1 MMPTTNLP
9 TEFYLD
15 PVLDQKNYYKFE
27 TLTIDFL
34 NKKRIT
40 EKLCTRNVEII
51 YLGKIKDLFYF
62 DVFTSKVT
70 FTSNQSI
77 QNERLLKEDIY
88 AFGDI
93 LLGVNDKGEIKKI
106 QNLKKIQQQ
115 WEETKTEL
123 RKDHVGFEFE
133 DFLTDITEVLEDE
146 EKTVY
151 FLNTNAMFGL
161 YFHGLFGKND
171 VQKMP
176 IKRKSILLDLDDTE
190 ITEEIWIDK
199 RGPQV
204 SIGAQKSDDANKKI
218 ISNNVAIQNYQGTL
232 NYNADNQLIEGNLK
246 IETENMNLNYNIVW
260 VG

>member
-1 MMPTTNLP
+1 MIPQTYFLE
-9 TEFYLD
+9 EFYLQ
-15 PVLDQKNYYKFE
+15 PVLDKIYPYRFE
-27 TLTIDFL
+27 TTTTDFS
-34 NKKRIT
+34 NKRGEI
-40 EKLCTRNVEII
+40 EIGCSRNVEIS
-51 YLGKIKDLFYF
+51 YLGKIRDLFYF

-77 QNERLLKEDIY
+77 RNERLLKEDIY

-93 LLGVNDKGEIKKI
+93 LLGVNDKGEIQKI
-106 QNLKKIQQQ
+106 QNLKKMQQR
-115 WEETKTEL
+115 WAETKFEL

-133 DFLTDITEVLEDE
+133 DFLSDITGVLEDE

-151 FLNTNAMFGL
+151 FLNTKAMFGL

-171 VQKMP
+171 LQKMS

-218 ISNNVAIQNYQGTL
+218 ISNNVEIQNYQGTL
-232 NYNADNQLIEGNLK
+232 NYNIDNQLIEGNLK

>member
-1 MMPTTNLP
+1 MIPQTYFL
-9 TEFYLD
+9 EELYLQ
-15 PVLDQKNYYKFE
+15 PVLEKIALYKFE
-27 TLTIDFL
+27 TKRTDFS

-40 EKLCTRNVEII
+40 EKLCSRDVKIT
-51 YLGKIKDLFYF
+51 YLGKISDLLYF

-77 QNERLLKEDIY
+77 QNERLLKEDMY

-106 QNLKKIQQQ
+106 QNLKEMQQR
-115 WEETKTEL
+115 WKETKYEL
-123 RKDHVGFEFE
+123 RKDHEGFEFE
-133 DFLTDITEVLEDE
+133 DFLSEITEVLEDE

-171 VQKMP
+171 VLKMP
-176 IKRKSILLDLDDTE
+176 VKRKTILLDFDDTE

-199 RGPQV
+199 KGFQV
-204 SIGAQKSDDANKKI
+204 SIGAQKSDDVNKKI
-218 ISNNVAIQNYQGTL
+218 ISNNIEIQNYQGILTYD
-232 NYNADNQLIEGNLK
+232 NDNQLIEGNLK
-246 IETENMNLNYNIVW
+246 IETGNINLNYSIVW

>member
-1 MMPTTNLP
+1 MIATTYFLD
-9 TEFYLD
+9 EFYLQ
-15 PVLDQKNYYKFE
+15 PVLEKKFLYRFKTITTHFSNQK
-27 TLTIDFL
+27 TIL
-34 NKKRIT
+34 
-40 EKLCTRNVEII
+40 EKGCTRDVEIT
-51 YLGKIKDLFYF
+51 YLGKIRDLLYF

-70 FTSNQSI
+70 LTSNQSI
-77 QNERLLKEDIY
+77 QNERLLKEDMI

-93 LLGVNDKGEIKKI
+93 LLGVNDKGEIQKI
-106 QNLKKIQQQ
+106 QNLKEMQQR
-115 WEETKTEL
+115 WEETKSEL
-123 RKDHVGFEFE
+123 RKDYEGFEFE

-151 FLNTNAMFGL
+151 FLNTKAMFGL

-171 VQKMP
+171 VKKMP

-199 RGPQV
+199 RGPHF
-204 SIGAQKSDDANKKI
+204 SIGAQKKDDANKKI
-218 ISNNVAIQNYQGTL
+218 ISNNVEIQNYQGTL
-232 NYNADNQLIEGNLK
+232 NYNTDNQLIEGNLK

>member
-1 MMPTTNLP
+1 MMPTTNLQ
-9 TEFYLD
+9 TEFYLN
-15 PVLDQKNYYKFE
+15 PVLEKNDTFKFE
-27 TLTIDFL
+27 TLTVDFS
-34 NKKRIT
+34 NKNRVT
-40 EKLCTRNVEII
+40 EKLCTRNVEIM
-51 YLGKIKDLFYF
+51 YLGKIRDLFYF

-70 FTSNQSI
+70 LTSNQSI
-77 QNERLLKEDIY
+77 RNERLLKEDIY

-93 LLGVNDKGEIKKI
+93 LLGVNDKGEIMKVH
-106 QNLKKIQQQ
+106 NLKKMQQR
-115 WEETKTEL
+115 WEETKAEL
-123 RKDHVGFEFE
+123 RKDYVGFEFE

-151 FLNTNAMFGL
+151 FLNTKAMFGL

-176 IKRKSILLDLDDTE
+176 IKRKTILLDLDDTE

-199 RGPQV
+199 RVPQF

-218 ISNNVAIQNYQGTL
+218 ISNNVEIQEYHGTL
-232 NYNADNQLIEGNLK
+232 TYGKDNQLIEGNLK

>member
-1 MMPTTNLP
+1 MIPQTYFLE
-9 TEFYLD
+9 EFYLQ
-15 PVLDQKNYYKFE
+15 PVLEKIALYRFE
-27 TLTIDFL
+27 TYTSDFS
-34 NKKRIT
+34 NRKRIT
-40 EKLCTRNVEII
+40 EKLCTRDIEIT
-51 YLGKIKDLFYF
+51 YLGKIRDLLYF

-77 QNERLLKEDIY
+77 QNERLLKEDMY

-93 LLGVNDKGEIKKI
+93 LLGVNNKGKIEKI
-106 QNLKKIQQQ
+106 QNLKEMQQR
-115 WEETKTEL
+115 WAETKSEL
-123 RKDHVGFEFE
+123 RKDYEGFEFE

-151 FLNTNAMFGL
+151 FLNTKTMFGL

-171 VQKMP
+171 VLKAP

-199 RGPQV
+199 RGPHF
-204 SIGAQKSDDANKKI
+204 SIGAQKRDDANKKI
-218 ISNNVAIQNYQGTL
+218 ISNNVEINNYQGIL
-232 NYNADNQLIEGNLK
+232 NYDTDNQLIEGNLK

>member
-1 MMPTTNLP
+1 MVSTTNL

-15 PVLDQKNYYKFE
+15 PVFKQKNYYRFE
-27 TLTIDFL
+27 TMTIDFS
-34 NKKRIT
+34 NKKRVA
-40 EKLCTRNVEII
+40 KKGCTRDVEIT

-77 QNERLLKEDIY
+77 RNERLLKEDIY

-93 LLGVNDKGEIKKI
+93 LLGVNDKGEIQKI
-106 QNLKKIQQQ
+106 QNLKKMQQR
-115 WEETKTEL
+115 WAETKTEL

-151 FLNTNAMFGL
+151 FLKTNAMFGL

-176 IKRKSILLDLDDTE
+176 IKRKSILLDIDDTE

-218 ISNNVAIQNYQGTL
+218 ISNNVEIQNYQGTL
-232 NYNADNQLIEGNLK
+232 NYNIDNQLIEGNLK